1 MNSSAV
7 KIILTLLNPTSE
19 KGHDGNL
26 LNTHG
31 GLVASQTDVEAFE
44 VTSLGQ
50 AVDRG
55 W

>member
-26 LNTHG
+26 LDTHG
-31 GLVASQTDVEAFE
+31 WFLPCQTDVDTFE
-44 VTSLGQ
+44 VTSFGQ
-50 AVDRG
+50 PVYRG